1 MQIVR
6 SLYERQSM
14 VLMRHLYEK
23 MRLRTLVYRWLA
35 VAAAVVALGVGVR
48 LVLVNRRIETIRRQ
62 AADVFYRMKT
72 LELEVAHLQPG
83 TAERKE
89 YADQRARLES
99 VYADW
104 TGQLDKASSDPSD
117 VRAIRSAVARLGEA
131 PMLVSDGFIS
141 DVRKRAA
148 SWRRTAEFTT
158 ALRAAI
164 DRGYPALIESVLA
177 ANSLPRDLV
186 YLGFQESRFRP
197 AAVGPDTR
205 FGIAKGMW
213 QLLPSTAREY
223 GLRVGPLVGQP
234 RYDPRDQ
241 RYDVALAT
249 RAAVK
254 YMGDLYMVDAQG
266 SGLLVMASYNAGQT
280 LVRRLLLS
288 LPATPQDR
296 NFWQVLEHHR
306 DDIPD
311 ETYGYVVGIV
321 AAAAAAADPQAFGL
335 RGL

>member
-1 MQIVR
+1 MAVVR

-14 VLMRHLYEK
+14 VLVRHLYER
-23 MRLRTLVYRWLA
+23 MRRRTIIYRWLA
-35 VAAAVVALGVGVR
+35 VAAAVVAVGIGVR
-48 LVLVNRRIETIRRQ
+48 LYVVNRRIETIRRQ

-83 TAERKE
+83 TAERRE
-89 YADQRARLES
+89 YADQRARLEG

-104 TGQLDKASSDPSD
+104 NSQLDKASSDPGD
-117 VRAIRSAVARLGEA
+117 VRAIRAAVARLGEA
-131 PMLVSDGFIS
+131 PMLVSDGFIG
-141 DVRKRAA
+141 DVRKKVA
-148 SWRRTAEFTT
+148 SWRRNSEFNTSLHT
-158 ALRAAI
+158 AI
-164 DRGYPALIESVLA
+164 DRGYPSLIESVLA

-186 YLGFQESRFRP
+186 YLAFQESRFRP

-241 RYDVALAT
+241 RYDVPLAT
-249 RAAVK
+249 AAAVK
-254 YMGDLYMVDAQG
+254 YVGDLYMVDAQG

-280 LVRRLLLS
+280 RVRHLLLT

-296 NFWQVLEHHR
+296 NFWQLLEHHR

-311 ETYGYVVGIV
+311 ETYDYVVGIV
-321 AAAAAAADPQAFGL
+321 AAAAAAAEPGAFGL
-335 RGL
+335 PAL